1 MKKIL
6 LTFSVLIFFSCK
18 TDEEKAKEKRI
29 KESITA
35 DVMNDFNDGFQ
46 ESLIERNFNN
56 DEIRKAPVK
65 VVSCEFVQDSMS
77 TSKHI

>member
-29 KESITA
+29 KDSITA
-35 DVMNDFNDGFQ
+35 VVMNDFNDGFQ
-46 ESLIERNFNN
+46 ESLIDFLAKRNLDIQYFFQQNHQF
-56 DEIRKAPVK
+56 IQII
-65 VVSCEFVQDSMS
+65 F
-77 TSKHI
+77 